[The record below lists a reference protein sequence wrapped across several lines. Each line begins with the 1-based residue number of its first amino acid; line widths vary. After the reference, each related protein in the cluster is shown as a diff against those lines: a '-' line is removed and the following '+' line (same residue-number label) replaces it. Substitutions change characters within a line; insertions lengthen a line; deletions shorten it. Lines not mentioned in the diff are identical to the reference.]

1 LFDDINNNNDKN
13 KFMQKV
19 TTYSTR
25 SLNSLEQTAPDWQ
38 TDS

>member
-1 LFDDINNNNDKN
+1 
-13 KFMQKV
+13 MQKV